1 MSSGNLSIGRGWSV
15 LSADGKRVGDVTEVH
30 PHYLLVSRGVI
41 LVRDMFLP
49 LGTVE
54 RVEEK
59 RVILGVTYDVLRR
72 MDLAHEPPALT
83 EEAAPPIQ
91 DPAPSE
97 YASGDYTYDQPDY
110 AAGTATGEY
119 TDTWSAPDQS
129 ESDTWSGG
137 IGSFDEMPSYTKPQP
152 NGLVEVE
159 SGVNLAFADL
169 GYGATVLLLQ
179 GWPFDSTIW
188 EPLPTVLAHEHR
200 VVTVDPRGSG
210 GSDRP
215 WDFYSVELQVNDL
228 HRLMVE
234 QALHEVTIVAWS
246 TGALVA
252 LQYAHDHRERVARL
266 LLLDPLIPAW
276 LAHPDAADRF
286 GGQPHLDDEA
296 QRAWLAELAEDRPAF
311 HERLVDRLTER
322 PLSGPKRQWIWQRL
336 MEGAPYAQ
344 LKAWQAIVEYDPS
357 LILSEVSVPVTILH
371 GEGDPLAPAAIAG
384 ELAGLLPRAQALVLG
399 DCGHAPFLDQRAAVV
414 KAIEDLLGV
423 VDHVEDAEMI
433 EQDEPEPEGEP
444 EMLAGEPIPAGQEGH
459 DGSPLVPEAAE
470 Q

>member
-1 MSSGNLSIGRGWSV
+1 MSSGNLSIGRGWAV
-15 LSADGKRVGDVTEVH
+15 ISADGKRVGDVTEVH

-59 RVILGVTYDVLRR
+59 RVILSVTYDVLRS
-72 MDLAHEPPALT
+72 MNLAHEPPALT
-83 EEAAPPIQ
+83 GEATAPIQ
-91 DPAPSE
+91 DPAPTGD
-97 YASGDYTYDQPDY
+97 ASGDYTSYEQPGY
-110 AAGTATGEY
+110 AAETPGGEY
-119 TDTWSAPDQS
+119 TDTWSAPDQI
-129 ESDTWSGG
+129 EADPWSTG

-169 GYGATVLLLQ
+169 GYGAAILLLQ

-188 EPLPTVLAHEHR
+188 EPLPTLLAQDHR
-200 VVTVDPRGSG
+200 VAIFDPRGTG

-228 HRLMVE
+228 HRVIVE
-234 QALHEVTIVAWS
+234 QALHEVTVVAWS

-276 LAHPDAADRF
+276 LAHPDAAERF
-286 GGQPHLDDEA
+286 GTRPQLDGDA
-296 QRAWLAELAEDRPAF
+296 QHAWAEEIAEDRPAF
-311 HERLVDRLTER
+311 HERLVDQLTER
-322 PLSGPKRQWIWQRL
+322 ALSGPKRQWIWQRL
-336 MEGAPYAQ
+336 MEGAPHAQ
-344 LKAWQAIVEYDPS
+344 LKTWQAFVDYDPTH
-357 LILSEVSVPVTILH
+357 ILSEVSVPVTILH
-371 GEGDPLAPAAIAG
+371 GEDDRLAPTATTG
-384 ELAGLLPRAQALVLG
+384 ELASLLPRAQALILS
-399 DCGHAPFLDQRAAVV
+399 DCGHTPFLDQRAAVI

-423 VDHVEDAEMI
+423 VDHVPEEDAVEDGEI
-433 EQDEPEPEGEP
+433 EQEPDPAVGVESESPPWQEQDSLPAQPEVTE
-444 EMLAGEPIPAGQEGH
+444 
-459 DGSPLVPEAAE
+459 
-470 Q
+470 